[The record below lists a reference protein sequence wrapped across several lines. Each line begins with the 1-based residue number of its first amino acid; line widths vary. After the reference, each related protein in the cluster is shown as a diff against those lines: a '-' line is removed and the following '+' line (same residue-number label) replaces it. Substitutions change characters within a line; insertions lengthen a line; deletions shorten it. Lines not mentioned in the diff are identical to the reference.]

1 MEIIT
6 GYTGTPHITA
16 AQDRAENQGTFGTGS
31 YVLNVGSKLAAT
43 AISANEVQ
51 IADGVLSHQ
60 GCLAIIAN
68 GSYDSLP
75 IANGSQGMNRIDL
88 IVARYTKDSG
98 TNVESMS
105 LAVIQGTA
113 TSSTPSAPS
122 YNNGDIQNG
131 DTPVDMPLY
140 QVRLTG
146 ISLTSIT
153 PVFTAVQT
161 QSETDTLLNTVNTRT
176 TTTAGTFSKIA
187 SVTLNVNTKLHKTGD
202 TVVFNIDATTSANIP
217 SGSGSAGFITF
228 PSGYRPA
235 TSIEFLGIDA
245 TNSVVKGFWVTANG
259 QIQVAIS
266 AIPANAVFR
275 VSGSFSIS

>member
-122 YNNGDIQNG
+122 YNTGDIQNG

-140 QVRLTG
+140 RVRLTG

-153 PVFTAVQT
+153 PVFTAVHT
-161 QSETDTLLNTVNTRT
+161 QSETDTLLSALNGNSTRVGLT
-176 TTTAGTFSKIA
+176 NSNNISDGMGFLIYDPVRKSVRIYAEFFSTSDIA
-187 SVTLNVNTKLHKTGD
+187 SSATLF
-202 TVVFNIDATTSANIP
+202 TVPT
-217 SGSGSAGFITF
+217 
-228 PSGYRPA
+228 GYRPSENTRIPCLYA
-235 TSIEFLGIDA
+235 TSA
-245 TNSVVKGFWVTANG
+245 MTRGFYVTCNANG
-259 QIQVAIS
+259 DIINS
-266 AIPANAVFR
+266 LGNTTR
-275 VSGSFSIS
+275 SGVIVGEYLLN